1 MLIYGIIKNHQ
12 KRPSP
17 TGHPLKQILVSQTLA
32 GIFIFS
38 QCLILMEHLSKMTTL
53 SNT

>member
-17 TGHPLKQILVSQTLA
+17 TGHPEERSPETELFQDFTLFYTYRMIPNA
-32 GIFIFS
+32 S
-38 QCLILMEHLSKMTTL
+38 LAA
-53 SNT
+53 